1 MNIQH
6 AESLNVKSL
15 KKLKKHHFF
24 NNMTGKLLLKI
35 TVGLALMLC
44 LGFIA
49 EETYK
54 KLCNSSFFQIT
65 AMKIE
70 GNHMVSNEQ
79 INVLSKV
86 DIHSNLLAI
95 NVTQVKSL
103 LQSHP
108 WIASAEITRDWPNR
122 LVITVREKKPV
133 ALLNRNSGLFYLD
146 NRGQI
151 IAAASPSQEL
161 DFPVVTGLENFPF
174 AQEDVNEKPAML
186 QDVMEL
192 LKLASRNNSILPE
205 QNISEIHITKD
216 GEMLLYLLERTFP
229 IYMGSDGDVSKRYYR
244 LVKVLR
250 DLYKTKEFA
259 TVSYIRMDYQK
270 DTVLVGKEKTERI
283 HRG

>member
-49 EETYK
+49 EEIHK